1 MSSEVTHWTIFIR
14 SPKWRRYFAMRR
26 WHAKSDSI
34 SRN

>member
-14 SPKWRRYFAMRR
+14 SLKWRRYFAMRR
-26 WHAKSDSI
+26 WRVKSDST